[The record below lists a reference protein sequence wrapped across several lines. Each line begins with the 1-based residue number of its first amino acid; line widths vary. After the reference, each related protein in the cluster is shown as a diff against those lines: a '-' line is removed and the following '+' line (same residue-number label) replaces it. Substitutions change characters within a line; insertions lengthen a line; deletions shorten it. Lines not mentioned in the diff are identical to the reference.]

1 MIIRTK
7 PIHQPVPNEAVGTV
21 STDACTVS
29 SGITPS
35 NCSPATSMDCFI
47 VLSVDSG
54 SRCTSCSSRSYHE
67 YSELQTSSSRK
78 NGELEMSPG
87 FGESFRSVSKAT
99 DKSSM
104 LCCCCD
110 DCCPSPV
117 GGEAGGTESRLLELR
132 NEFHRRRRGDV
143 GRCCCSCGDT
153 GTSSSAH
160 RIRTTLKNCE
170 LQLS

>member
-1 MIIRTK
+1 MIISTNQYTK
-7 PIHQPVPNEAVGTV
+7 LLPKEAVGAV
-21 STDACTVS
+21 STEVCTVS
-29 SGITPS
+29 SGIAPS
-35 NCSPATSMDCFI
+35 YCSSATSVDCST
-47 VLSVDSG
+47 VLPVDSG
-54 SRCTSCSSRSYHE
+54 SRWTSWSSRSYQE
-67 YSELQTSSSRK
+67 YSELQTSSSKK

-87 FGESFRSVSKAT
+87 FGESLRSDSKAT

-110 DCCPSPV
+110 SSCPSPV
-117 GGEAGGTESRLLELR
+117 GGEAGGTESRLMGPR
-132 NEFHRRRRGDV
+132 KEFHLRRRGDV
-143 GRCCCSCGDT
+143 DRCCCSCGDT